1 MKEKLNFDRVASIV
15 FLALGIAILAYSY
28 TLPSQSYGTTI
39 GAAAMPR
46 LLGVLMILLSIVNV
60 YNSWKKP
67 VSQKKKENKE
77 ALNYKVFLP
86 YLAALIVYSLLIEL
100 LGYVIST
107 FLFLVFC
114 FQLMKRGHI
123 IKSVIIASV
132 FSLGVYVVYVY
143 VAGGTLPSMPII
155 GF

>member
-1 MKEKLNFDRVASIV
+1 MENKLNFDRVASLV
-15 FLALGIAILAYSY
+15 FLALGVIILAYSY

-39 GAAAMPR
+39 GASAMPR
-46 LLGVLMILLSIVNV
+46 LLGFLLILLSIINV
-60 YNSWKKP
+60 YCSWKKP
-67 VSQKKKENKE
+67 VGEKKKED
-77 ALNYKVFLP
+77 LDYKTFLP
-86 YLAALIVYSLLIEL
+86 YLAALIVYALVIEL

-114 FQLMKRGHI
+114 FQLMRRGHI
-123 IKSVIIASV
+123 VKSILIAAV

-143 VAGGTLPSMPII
+143 GADGTLPPMPII

>member
-1 MKEKLNFDRVASIV
+1 MGNKLNFDRVASIV
-15 FLALGIAILAYSY
+15 FLVLGIAILAYSY

-46 LLGVLMILLSIVNV
+46 LLGFLMIILSVINV
-60 YNSWKKP
+60 YCSWKKP
-67 VSQKKKENKE
+67 VGEKKKED
-77 ALNYKVFLP
+77 LDYKTFLP
-86 YLAALIVYSLLIEL
+86 YFIALVVYALVIEL

-114 FQLMKRGHI
+114 FQLMKRGNLV
-123 IKSVIIASV
+123 KSIIIALV

-143 VAGGTLPSMPII
+143 GAGGTLPPMPIV